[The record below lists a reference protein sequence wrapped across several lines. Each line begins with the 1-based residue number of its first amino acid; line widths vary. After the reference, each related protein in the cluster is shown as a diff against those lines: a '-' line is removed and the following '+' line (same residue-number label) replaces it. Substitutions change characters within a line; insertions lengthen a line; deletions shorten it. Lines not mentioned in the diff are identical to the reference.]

1 MIGSSSVEM
10 RTGPV
15 IPLGGN
21 LIVGPGSTV
30 LFLLVTG
37 IGICTGAIGGLE
49 MIA

>member
-1 MIGSSSVEM
+1 MGFNRVETC
-10 RTGPV
+10 TGPV
-15 IPLGGN
+15 IPFGGN
-21 LIVGPGSTV
+21 LIAGSGSTV